1 MRKILSDAPYKK
13 KSGKEIRAFLSENV
27 IYLFFIIMFLVCAV
41 SSDYFLKSGN
51 LGNMIRQ
58 NASTTVMALGMLLVI
73 LTGGIDLSI
82 GGVVAL
88 TNVVFAMLLTESQL
102 GLGLAI
108 LLTLLCG
115 GVCGAISGYLVSF
128 RKMAPFIATLAMM
141 QITRSLAFVIT
152 NAAKIKIVS
161 PTLKSFGEGNLFH
174 SDIRILPNQLLLL
187 ILVGGLVVCIL
198 KFTSYGRLIY
208 AVGSNESAVILS
220 GVSTKGIKFSVYVI
234 SGCFAAAASILV
246 MSRLLLATGNLGSGY
261 ELDAVAACVI
271 GGASLMGGKGTAGKT
286 IIGVFVLAFIGN
298 IMNLLGVPAYP
309 QDIVKGVIIIVAV
322 LFQNSR

>member
-1 MRKILSDAPYKK
+1 MKQK
-13 KSGKEIRAFLSENV
+13 KSGKEVTAFLSDNV
-27 IYLFFIIMFLVCAV
+27 IYLFFVVMFIICAV

-51 LGNMIRQ
+51 IGNMLRQ
-58 NASTTVMALGMLLVI
+58 NTSTTVMALGMLLVI

-88 TNVVFAMLLTESQL
+88 TNVVFAMLLTEAGL
-102 GLGLAI
+102 GLGPAI
-108 LLTLLCG
+108 FLTLVCG
-115 GVCGAISGYLVSF
+115 GICGAVSGYLIAF

-152 NAAKIKIVS
+152 NAAKIKITS
-161 PTLKSFGEGNLFH
+161 EGLKSFGEGNLFH
-174 SDIRILPNQLLLL
+174 SQIKFLPNQILPLVL
-187 ILVGGLVVCIL
+187 ISALVIGVL
-198 KFTSYGRLIY
+198 KFTSYGRLVY
-208 AVGSNESAVILS
+208 AVGSNENAVVLS

-234 SGCFAAAASILV
+234 SGVCAAGASILV
-246 MSRLLLATGNLGSGY
+246 MARLLLATGNLGNGY

-271 GGASLMGGKGTAGKT
+271 GGASLAGGKGTAGKT

-309 QDIVKGVIIIVAV
+309 QDIVKGIIIIVAV
-322 LFQNSR
+322 LFQNNR